1 MQDAAGCPAIIIYR
15 EEFMSYLKRTGA
27 LLLALLLLLPSF
39 AACSE
44 KQQDEG
50 EPDKTAV
57 TDQTPSADGVPEEED
72 DGASHFYEKLPAEDF
87 GGWTFNIAN
96 DGLSAEYYSGFT
108 VEELTGD
115 VFSDGLYNRQ
125 IAVQDKYNIEIV
137 ENHNGSVNG
146 IKQCVT
152 SGTGD
157 VAFGYVLSGSCMGL
171 ITGNYVLPVSD
182 LPTIDLTKPY
192 WDQGSQKTLTFFD
205 KLFYGYPDIGWDHY
219 ESVAVLFYN
228 GYLLTN
234 NAVTDSPYD
243 LYMEGKWT
251 LDAMYDMMNVVVK
264 DENGDGKMDAK
275 SDTFGWSGREFE
287 YLPSLYASNLRLAH
301 YDNETEAF
309 VMDISQENVMAVGNM
324 LGKII
329 NDKNLSVPGRNDETR
344 NMFKDGRCLFYSR
357 LLGDFRNLRDKEDD
371 YGIICYPALEENTEG
386 MVYCQQP
393 YTVMVP
399 SDCPDIER
407 LGTLL
412 EALAAYTYDNVLDDY
427 INKTVIGKGA
437 RDEQSA
443 QLLRKFITIRAF
455 DLCYAIG
462 DFSPIEA
469 YGIGVKNGNYASA
482 EKRSAKGFEKK
493 TVKIVEAL
501 KNNG

>member
-1 MQDAAGCPAIIIYR
+1 MSHFKRAGAA
-15 EEFMSYLKRTGA
+15 
-27 LLLALLLLLPSF
+27 LLALLLLLPTF

-50 EPDKTAV
+50 EPDKAAV
-57 TDQTPSADGVPEEED
+57 TTQTPSAEEFPEEED
-72 DGASHFYEKLPAEDF
+72 DGKSHYYENLEAADY

-115 VFSDGLYNRQ
+115 VFSDDLYNRQ
-125 IAVQDKYNIEIV
+125 IAVQDKYNIVIS

-192 WDQGSQKTLTFFD
+192 WDQGSQKNLTFFG
-205 KLFYGYPDIGWDHY
+205 KMYYGYPDIGWDHY

-228 GYLLTN
+228 GWLLTN
-234 NAVTDSPYD
+234 NSVQESPYD

-251 LDAMYDMMNVVVK
+251 LDAMYDMINVVVR
-264 DENGDGKMDAK
+264 DEDGDGKMVSGK
-275 SDTFGWSGREFE
+275 DTFGWSGREFE
-287 YLPSLYASNLRLAH
+287 YLPSLYASNLRLVY
-301 YDNETEAF
+301 YDEEAEAF
-309 VMDISQENVMAVGNM
+309 VMNISQESVMAVGNM

-344 NMFKDGRCLFYSR
+344 NMFKDGKCLFYSR

-371 YGIICYPALEENTEG
+371 YGIICYPSLEENTEG

-399 SDCPDIER
+399 SDCEDTER
-407 LGTLL
+407 LGTIL

-455 DLCYAIG
+455 DLSYAIA
-462 DFSPIEA
+462 DFSAIDA

-493 TVKIVEAL
+493 TAKIVEAL
-501 KNNG
+501 KGKD